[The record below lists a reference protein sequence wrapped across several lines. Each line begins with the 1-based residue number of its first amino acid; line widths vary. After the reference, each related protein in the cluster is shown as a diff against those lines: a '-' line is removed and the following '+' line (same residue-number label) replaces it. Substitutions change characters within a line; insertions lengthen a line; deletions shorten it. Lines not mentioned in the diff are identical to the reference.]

1 MTIIDKWDYSSKSA
15 MIMEL
20 CNESQLR
27 DLLAELIES
36 DKSGLVEE
44 ILEDLDEKLTEE
56 LL

>member
-1 MTIIDKWDYSSKSA
+1 
-15 MIMEL
+15 MEL
-20 CNESQLR
+20 CNEKLR